1 MPGFGI
7 PRNPTVK
14 HDVHAAQK
22 NVSPVEP
29 VSYQVVLPTPADRV
43 GSVDLCLG
51 CAARCRGGYHH
62 PGGHP
67 ARINKRHQSRA
78 EFFCE
83 DGWRVTDQYDSIYWH
98 IPSTS
103 MGAVEWDVRGLYPD
117 ESRPELGDA
126 SDLFHMYDYTFHD
139 SDSNYSPGYRGNP
152 YKHLVRKQ
160 GNLDLAPN
168 RMKVVYKIGEPFF
181 EEGTAAA

>member
-1 MPGFGI
+1 MCTRSGKTWHRRNAFPVRCSC
-7 PRNPTVK
+7 PRLLTASLVLVCVLAVPL
-14 HDVHAAQK
+14 DVGAGTIILEDKLQ
-22 NVSPVEP
+22 
-29 VSYQVVLPTPADRV
+29 
-43 GSVDLCLG
+43 GSTSGTSLG
-51 CAARCRGGYHH
+51 GVFR
-62 PGGHP
+62 
-67 ARINKRHQSRA
+67 
-78 EFFCE
+78 E

-168 RMKVVYKIGEPFF
+168 RMKVVYRIGEPFF
-181 EEGTAAA
+181 L